1 VTLESLLAIIV
12 FLMMAVVGTD
22 ISRAQL
28 AASLRMRR
36 ALVGGTLG
44 QLVVLPALAVL
55 LIWLLQ
61 PHPVLSSGLL
71 LVAVSPGGVL
81 SNYYCSVARL
91 NVAFSIA
98 LTTVSAVVALV
109 AMPLLFAAVVPAALG
124 LEAFRV
130 PVGEMTARLLL
141 FLLLPVAL
149 GIALRH
155 RFPAALER
163 GRRVVRAFGFGL
175 LALFLVL
182 VFADQ
187 RQAAAALLGEAM
199 VLTVSFTLLA
209 LLAGWLIGHVLD
221 LDRGDRAVLAIEFA
235 VRNVGIAALLA
246 VTTFHQP
253 EFAVFS
259 AFFVLFQVPVLLL
272 AVLLRSRMTRAAAG
286 Q

>member
-1 VTLESLLAIIV
+1 MTLESLLAIIV